1 MSLRP
6 QNLLSTCLHDDAAQD
21 PTHQG
26 VGVGG
31 DASSSMWMH
40 HIIIPWDSIIPHLPN
55 FMPSPVGVG
64 DWYGMLVWFIMFVAV
79 HHRVKPQSLRL
90 KNSVINS
97 GTDS

>member
-1 MSLRP
+1 
-6 QNLLSTCLHDDAAQD
+6 
-21 PTHQG
+21 
-26 VGVGG
+26 
-31 DASSSMWMH
+31 
-40 HIIIPWDSIIPHLPN
+40 
-55 FMPSPVGVG
+55 MPSPVGVG